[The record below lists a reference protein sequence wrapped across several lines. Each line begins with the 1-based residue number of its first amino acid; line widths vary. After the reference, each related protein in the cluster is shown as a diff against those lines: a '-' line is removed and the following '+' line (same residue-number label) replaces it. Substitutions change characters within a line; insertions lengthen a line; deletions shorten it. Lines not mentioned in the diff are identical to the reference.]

1 VHRAPAARADREL
14 LDQQGSELQSHGMD
28 RVDGVSF
35 LIDPAIRVHEFLKT
49 GLVTGYENQLRELL
63 TFRYSVLQKGA
74 LPPSYTGS

>member
-1 VHRAPAARADREL
+1 
-14 LDQQGSELQSHGMD
+14 MD

-35 LIDPAIRVHEFLKT
+35 LIHPAIRVHEFLKT
-49 GLVTGYENQLRELL
+49 GLVTGYENQLRELF